1 MVHWSLSWDMQQC
14 NVPGRWSIIG
24 AFVNQPG
31 VSRRY
36 QSLLNGL
43 LGVVMDLHQLQTNHQ
58 SVDLGKLI
66 VYRQM
71 TFYK

>member
-1 MVHWSLSWDMQQC
+1 LL
-14 NVPGRWSIIG
+14 IG

-43 LGVVMDLHQLQTNHQ
+43 LGVVMDLNQPLTDHQ

-66 VYRQM
+66 DFRQM
-71 TFYK
+71 TLYKK